1 MKNKDILE
9 LKESTAVVTHLS
21 FIQSIIARMANN
33 SINCKILVATIL
45 TIVVT
50 LLVGFNNYTNYWW
63 ITIIIIAYGLIS
75 DSYYLAFERN
85 FRESYN
91 EFVKKIN
98 DRKLSVK
105 DIYVIKSKKGGC
117 YCEFPI
123 KVIQAMTSFSVW
135 TYYLTLGVICYI
147 IKII

>member
-9 LKESTAVVTHLS
+9 LKNNQAIVTHLL
-21 FIQSIIARMANN
+21 FIQNIIARMASN
-33 SINCKILVATIL
+33 SVNCKILVATIL
-45 TIVVT
+45 TIIIT
-50 LLVGFNNYTNYWW
+50 LLLGFNNYNNYWW
-63 ITIIIIAYGLIS
+63 ITIIIIVYGLIS

-91 EFVKKIN
+91 EFIEKIN
-98 DRKLSVK
+98 NRKLSVK
-105 DIYVIKSKKGGC
+105 DIYIINSKKRSC

-123 KVIQAMTSFSVW
+123 KVIKAMTSFSVW
-135 TYYLTLGVICYI
+135 IYYITLGVICYI